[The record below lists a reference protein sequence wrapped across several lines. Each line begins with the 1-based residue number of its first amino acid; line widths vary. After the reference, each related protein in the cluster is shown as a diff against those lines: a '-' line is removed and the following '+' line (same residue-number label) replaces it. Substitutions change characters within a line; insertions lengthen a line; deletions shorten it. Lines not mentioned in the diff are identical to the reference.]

1 MVTTRSSKVA
11 IVMGTMPPH
20 ELSMLSHNACWE
32 LFKHQAFVSNE
43 VQEVGLE
50 RIGKEIVK
58 KCGGVPLAAKVLGGL
73 LHFNKDKTK
82 WQYISESTLWCL
94 PKD

>member
-1 MVTTRSSKVA
+1 
-11 IVMGTMPPH
+11 MGTMPPH

-58 KCGGVPLAAKVLGGL
+58 KCGGVPLAAKEV
-73 LHFNKDKTK
+73 FYISIKTK
-82 WQYISESTLWCL
+82 QRGNIFLKARCGVYQRIRI
-94 PKD
+94 P